1 MSVFICRWFDSSRDV
16 ARLSDSLHTVQVLRT
31 HSHGRLFTILAVRNP
46 LNLIMNESQRRLV
59 KKPHENRFC
68 TQVTLHDMHVCI
80 NNNFFFCSEPSNF
93 RSVNQC
99 TSLLPV
105 PQQSLATSQRLFIF
119 NMAEQEG
126 F

>member
-1 MSVFICRWFDSSRDV
+1 MFALTVIHF
-16 ARLSDSLHTVQVLRT
+16 ARVY
-31 HSHGRLFTILAVRNP
+31 
-46 LNLIMNESQRRLV
+46 
-59 KKPHENRFC
+59 
-68 TQVTLHDMHVCI
+68 
-80 NNNFFFCSEPSNF
+80 CSEPSNF